1 MSEELKNEDAI
12 VAVAE
17 EDGDI
22 VGFAHGIWARRTGHI
37 LRVYTD
43 PDHRECGIGREL
55 LATVRDTLLKRGS
68 DRIQAMVLAENELG
82 NQFYQNAG
90 FKKIDEDK
98 TTIGGETYTENVYRR
113 AG

>member
-1 MSEELKNEDAI
+1 M
-12 VAVAE
+12 
-17 EDGDI
+17 
-22 VGFAHGIWARRTGHI
+22 
-37 LRVYTD
+37 YTD